1 MHCLDVLGR
10 TSDLLQGPH
19 FMLKICRF
27 VATRFLLAIVT
38 LLIVTFVVYSL
49 MELSPVQVFERCW
62 VRVDGKWERQ
72 PRNEFYVIRW
82 LIWVSDIF
90 LHGDFGSTCIS
101 PLERQITD
109 LIGARFW
116 ISLGICISSLLL
128 AYLIAIPVGI
138 YSVVSP
144 NIRFNHLLR
153 FFSYLGLAIPNFLF
167 AIIVLVVWSNL
178 FGETLTGLFSREYQ
192 SAEWSIAKFV
202 DFLAHA
208 WLPVLVL
215 GWSAT
220 AFALMSVRA
229 LVFDEYHKLYV
240 TAAQARGVS
249 GRQLL
254 WRYPVRHAMG
264 PIVNSLGFDLNRVFN
279 ELPIVAFILAITEA
293 GELLLQALV
302 RSNDQQLAAAILFLL
317 TATIITLNFFT
328 DILLA
333 MLDPR
338 FRRSLM
344 G

>member
-1 MHCLDVLGR
+1 MHCLKVLER
-10 TSDLLQGPH
+10 TSDLLLGLHLMSQ
-19 FMLKICRF
+19 FIRF
-27 VATRFLLAIVT
+27 VVTRFLLAIVT
-38 LLIVTFVVYSL
+38 LLLVTFIVYSL
-49 MELSPVQVFERCW
+49 TELSPVEVSDRCFEPVGGTFIIVTR
-62 VRVDGKWERQ
+62 D
-72 PRNEFYVIRW
+72 EFYVIRW
-82 LIWVSDIF
+82 LNWVSDIF
-90 LHGDFGSTCIS
+90 LHGDFGYACIAR
-101 PLERQITD
+101 LQINA
-109 LIGARFW
+109 LLGVKFW
-116 ISLGICISSLLL
+116 ISLGICLSSLLL

-144 NIRFNHLLR
+144 DLRFNHLVR

-167 AIIVLVVWSNL
+167 AIIVLLVWSNL

-192 SAEWSIAKFV
+192 GAAWSLAKFV

-229 LVFDEYHKLYV
+229 LVFDEYHKPYV
-240 TAAQARGVS
+240 TAARARGVS
-249 GRQLL
+249 GRQLIL
-254 WRYPVRHAMG
+254 RYPVRHAMG

-279 ELPIVAFILAITEA
+279 ELPIVAFILVITDA
-293 GELLLQALV
+293 GYLLLQALV

-317 TATIITLNFFT
+317 AASIITLNFFT

-333 MLDPR
+333 VLDPR

>member
-1 MHCLDVLGR
+1 MWGG
-10 TSDLLQGPH
+10 TWQ
-19 FMLKICRF
+19 
-27 VATRFLLAIVT
+27 IV
-38 LLIVTFVVYSL
+38 
-49 MELSPVQVFERCW
+49 
-62 VRVDGKWERQ
+62 
-72 PRNEFYVIRW
+72 PRHEFFVIRW
-82 LIWVSDIF
+82 LNWVSGIF
-90 LHGDFGSTCIS
+90 LRADFGYACVGRTHINA
-101 PLERQITD
+101 L
-109 LIGARFW
+109 LGVKFW
-116 ISLGICISSLLL
+116 ISLGICLSSLLI

-144 NIRFNHLLR
+144 RLRLNNLLR
-153 FFSYLGLAIPNFLF
+153 IFSYLGLAIPNFLV
-167 AIIVLVVWSNL
+167 AIIVLLVWSNL

-192 SAEWSIAKFV
+192 GAAWSVAKFV

-220 AFALMSVRA
+220 AFAVMSVRA

-240 TAAQARGVS
+240 MAARSRGVS
-249 GRQLL
+249 GRQLI

-279 ELPIVAFILAITEA
+279 ELPIVAFILAITDA
-293 GELLLQALV
+293 GGLLLQALL
-302 RSNDQQLAAAILFLL
+302 RSNDQELAAAILFLL
-317 TATIITLNFFT
+317 GASIITLNFCT

>member
-1 MHCLDVLGR
+1 MHCSDVQGR
-10 TSDLLQGPH
+10 ISDLLLGPILMSQ
-19 FMLKICRF
+19 FCRF

-62 VRVDGKWERQ
+62 VRVDGLWERQ

-82 LIWVSDIF
+82 IIWVSVIF
-90 LHGDFGSTCIS
+90 LHGDLGSSCIIS
-101 PLERQITD
+101 PPRQITA

-167 AIIVLVVWSNL
+167 AVIILLVWSNL
-178 FGETLTGLFSREYQ
+178 FGETLTGLFSREYH

-249 GRQLL
+249 GPQLL

-302 RSNDQQLAAAILFLL
+302 RSNDQQLAASILFLL
-317 TATIITLNFFT
+317 AATIITLNFCT

-333 MLDPR
+333 VLDPR

>member
-1 MHCLDVLGR
+1 
-10 TSDLLQGPH
+10 
-19 FMLKICRF
+19 MLKICRF

-49 MELSPVQVFERCW
+49 MELSPVQIFERCW
-62 VRVDGKWERQ
+62 VRVDGIWERQ

-90 LHGDFGSTCIS
+90 LHGDLGSSCVT
-101 PLERQITD
+101 PNQRQITG
-109 LIGARFW
+109 LIGARFL

-192 SAEWSIAKFV
+192 GAAWSLAKFV

-229 LVFDEYHKLYV
+229 LVFDEYSKPYV
-240 TAAQARGVS
+240 TAARARGVS
-249 GRQLL
+249 GRQLIL
-254 WRYPVRHAMG
+254 RYPVRHAMG

-279 ELPIVAFILAITEA
+279 ELPIVAFILVITDA
-293 GELLLQALV
+293 GYLLLQALV

-317 TATIITLNFFT
+317 AASIITLNFFT

-333 MLDPR
+333 VLDPR

>member
-1 MHCLDVLGR
+1 MHCPDVQGR
-10 TSDLLQGPH
+10 ISDLLLGPILMSQ
-19 FMLKICRF
+19 FCRF
-27 VATRFLLAIVT
+27 VAMRFLLAIVT

-62 VRVDGKWERQ
+62 VRVDGLWERQ

-90 LHGDFGSTCIS
+90 LHGDFGFACVA
-101 PLERQITD
+101 RQQIND
-109 LIGARFW
+109 LLGVKFW
-116 ISLGICISSLLL
+116 ISLGICLSSLLL

-144 NIRFNHLLR
+144 DLRFNHLVR

-167 AIIVLVVWSNL
+167 AIIVLLVWSNL

-192 SAEWSIAKFV
+192 GAAWSLAKFV

-229 LVFDEYHKLYV
+229 LVFDEYHKSYV
-240 TAAQARGVS
+240 TAARARGVS
-249 GRQLL
+249 GRQLIL
-254 WRYPVRHAMG
+254 RYPVRHAMG

-279 ELPIVAFILAITEA
+279 ELPIVAFILVITDA
-293 GELLLQALV
+293 GYLLLQALV

-317 TATIITLNFFT
+317 AASIITLNFCT

-333 MLDPR
+333 VLDPR

>member
-1 MHCLDVLGR
+1 
-10 TSDLLQGPH
+10 
-19 FMLKICRF
+19 MLKICRF

-49 MELSPVQVFERCW
+49 MELSPVQIFERCW
-62 VRVDGKWERQ
+62 VRVDGIWERQ

-90 LHGDFGSTCIS
+90 LHGDLGSSCVT
-101 PLERQITD
+101 PNQRQITG
-109 LIGARFW
+109 LIGARFL

-192 SAEWSIAKFV
+192 GAAWSLAKFV

-229 LVFDEYHKLYV
+229 LVFDEYHKPYV
-240 TAAQARGVS
+240 TAARARGVS
-249 GRQLL
+249 GRQLIL
-254 WRYPVRHAMG
+254 RYPVRHAMG

-279 ELPIVAFILAITEA
+279 ELPIVAFILVITDA
-293 GELLLQALV
+293 GYLLLQALV

-317 TATIITLNFFT
+317 AASIITLNFFT

-333 MLDPR
+333 VLDPR

>member
-1 MHCLDVLGR
+1 MHYLEVLR
-10 TSDLLQGPH
+10 RPSNLLLGPH
-19 FMLKICRF
+19 LMSQFSRF
-27 VATRFLLAIVT
+27 VATRFLLAVVT
-38 LLIVTFVVYSL
+38 LLIVTFIVFSL
-49 MELSPVQVFERCW
+49 MELSPVQVFDRCW
-62 VRVDGKWERQ
+62 GELVLGQWVIV
-72 PRNEFYVIRW
+72 PRPENYVIRW
-82 LIWVSDIF
+82 LNWVSDIF
-90 LHGDFGSTCIS
+90 LHGEFGYACVARH
-101 PLERQITD
+101 PITD
-109 LIGARFW
+109 LIGGRFW
-116 ISLGICISSLLL
+116 ISLGICLSSLLL

-144 NIRFNHLLR
+144 NLRFNHLVR

-167 AIIVLVVWSNL
+167 AIIVLLVWSNL

-192 SAEWSIAKFV
+192 SADWSLAKFV

-229 LVFDEYHKLYV
+229 LVFDEYHKQYV
-240 TAAQARGVS
+240 TAARARGVS
-249 GRQLL
+249 GRQLI
-254 WRYPVRHAMG
+254 WGYPVRHAMG

-279 ELPIVAFILAITEA
+279 ELPIVTFILAITDA
-293 GELLLQALV
+293 GSLLLQALV

-317 TATIITLNFFT
+317 AASIITLNFFT

-333 MLDPR
+333 VLDPR